1 MGCAPTAWP
10 ARAGAGL
17 RPGRQAP
24 GQHRHALSAPF
35 FPGETLRVDI
45 WRDGGRLQFRAWAQE
60 RGVAVLNNGVAEL
73 AA

>member
-1 MGCAPTAWP
+1 MAGRAL
-10 ARAGAGL
+10 AR
-17 RPGRQAP
+17 RQDGKRLASIAT
-24 GQHRHALSAPF
+24 RFSAPF